1 MRTNNHHEF
10 GVSKITH
17 RAALIS
23 CGGMLA
29 LSLAA
34 CGAVSGGA
42 TTAASGG
49 GTTAASSGSTSLRHV
64 KTITYVNP
72 LPSYADFNTI
82 GQCAKDEAAKL
93 GYTLHEV
100 GTTGTAVDNQT
111 SVAEIN
117 QAVANGTDALIVVP
131 LSADVYTSAIK
142 AARAKG
148 IYVVAAGTG
157 APSTGQQSEA
167 GTSGTQLGKLV
178 ADEVGAKNP
187 HAVVGFL
194 SEGPDQAVQ
203 VQAIDGFESE
213 ARSKFP
219 NMKVATSQFDAGDV
233 TKDQPIVSNMLTA
246 CPSINALYIIN
257 GASLAPAAAAV
268 RQAGMTGKVAIIGN
282 DITPVSRGL
291 ISNGSMY
298 GVADQG
304 WCAMGTDSVDAIKAL
319 AAGKKVPAFVATPLS
334 FTTKT
339 NLPPQ

>member
-131 LSADVYTSAIK
+131 LLADVYTSAIK

-187 HAVVGFL
+187 HAVAPRRSISSARAALRFSL
-194 SEGPDQAVQ
+194 SAADS
-203 VQAIDGFESE
+203 ICRSE
-213 ARSKFP
+213 RSSLP
-219 NMKVATSQFDAGDV
+219 AE
-233 TKDQPIVSNMLTA
+233 LR
-246 CPSINALYIIN
+246 L
-257 GASLAPAAAAV
+257 AS
-268 RQAGMTGKVAIIGN
+268 
-282 DITPVSRGL
+282 
-291 ISNGSMY
+291 
-298 GVADQG
+298 
-304 WCAMGTDSVDAIKAL
+304 
-319 AAGKKVPAFVATPLS
+319 
-334 FTTKT
+334 
-339 NLPPQ
+339 

>member
-1 MRTNNHHEF
+1 MRTINHHES
-10 GVSKITH
+10 GVPKITR

-42 TTAASGG
+42 
-49 GTTAASSGSTSLRHV
+49 TTAASSGSTSLRHV

-82 GQCAKDEAAKL
+82 GQCAKNEAAKF
-93 GYTLHEV
+93 GYTLNEV
-100 GTTGTAVDNQT
+100 GTTGTAVDNQA

-117 QAVANGTDALIVVP
+117 QAAANGSDALIVIP

-187 HAVVGFL
+187 RAVVGFL

-213 ARSKFP
+213 ARSRFP
-219 NMKVATSQFDAGDV
+219 DMKVATSQFDGGAV
-233 TKDQPIVSNMLTA
+233 TKDQQIVSNMLTA
-246 CPSINALYIIN
+246 YPSINALYIIN

-268 RQAGMTGKVAIIGN
+268 RQAGMTGKVTIIGN
-282 DITPVSRGL
+282 DITPVSYAL
-291 ISNGSMY
+291 ISSGSMY

-319 AAGKKVPAFVATPLS
+319 AAGEKVPAFVATPLS